1 MPDKVK
7 LNEAIILRTA
17 LQSAITYLERLPRVP
32 ETRAMIQE
40 LDNALVRAG
49 EAFPDEGLIA
59 RAYTPIGEVLVEALL
74 RGEQLLLTTDLE
86 RGRATAL
93 WSALAEGGL
102 HLQLKELDHPAPG

>member
-40 LDNALVRAG
+40 LENALVRAD
-49 EAFPDEGLIA
+49 EALPDEGLIA

-93 WSALAEGGL
+93 WTALAVGGL
-102 HLQLKELDHPAPG
+102 QLQLQELDHPAPG